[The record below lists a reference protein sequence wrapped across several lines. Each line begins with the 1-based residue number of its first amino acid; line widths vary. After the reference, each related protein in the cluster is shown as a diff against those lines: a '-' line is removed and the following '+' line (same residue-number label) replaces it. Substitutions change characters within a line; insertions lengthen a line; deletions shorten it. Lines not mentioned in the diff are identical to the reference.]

1 MSHHSL
7 AITGPAKFL
16 RQVYAPRLVLTSR
29 QTSEVKALATG
40 TALTDRLRRD
50 LDLLHR
56 HITVL
61 QAVEEHQPVGIMR
74 LSKLLGVPQH
84 KVRYALRV
92 LEQDGLIRPSRAG
105 AVATRKAKS
114 FHKEL
119 RVVLNEMKETVETL
133 RNSL

>member
-1 MSHHSL
+1 MK
-7 AITGPAKFL
+7 G
-16 RQVYAPRLVLTSR
+16 
-29 QTSEVKALATG
+29 LATG

-61 QAVEEHQPVGIMR
+61 QAVEEHQPIGIMR
-74 LSKLLGVPQH
+74 LSKRLGVPQH

-92 LEQDGLIRPSRAG
+92 LEQDGLIRPSQAG
-105 AVATRKAKS
+105 AVATKKAKP

-119 RVVLNEMKETVETL
+119 RVVLNEMKETVERL
-133 RNSL
+133 KNSL